1 MDAIRS
7 VARMDPA
14 DHQIDPEE
22 LGYSLANLA
31 EIMFPCLDAAGARS
45 VAEIGAF
52 TGSLTRELLAWGA
65 SRDARITAIDPN
77 AEGKL
82 VELANEHSE
91 LELLYERSNEAL
103 RRIELPDAVI
113 FDGDHN
119 YYAVSQDLELIEERS
134 PDGQIPLLIVH
145 DVSWPHGRRDVY
157 FEPEAIPTD
166 DRQPM
171 AHEVKIAPGNPGL
184 ADGGLAYNW
193 IAAREGG
200 PRNGVLTA
208 VEDFV
213 SSHAGL
219 RLAVVPA
226 FFGFAILWAQ
236 AAPWGAA
243 VAEIVAPYDRDPLV
257 ERLEA
262 NRVAHLV
269 ERVELVEALGK
280 RDDRMA
286 RQEKLLRR
294 MLGSRA
300 FGLAERISRLRRG
313 SGAVVTRQEVER
325 ALEDDEHSG

>member
-1 MDAIRS
+1 
-7 VARMDPA
+7 MDPA

-22 LGYSLANLA
+22 LGYSLANLG
-31 EIMFPCLDAAGARS
+31 EIMFPCLDAIGARS

-65 SRDARITAIDPN
+65 SRDSRITAIDPN

-82 VELANEHSE
+82 VELSDEHPE

-103 RRIELPDAVI
+103 GRIELPDAVI

-119 YYAVSQDLELIEERS
+119 YYAVSQDLALIEERS
-134 PDGQIPLLIVH
+134 PDGRIPLLIVH

-157 FEPEAIPTD
+157 FEPEAIPAD
-166 DRQPM
+166 HRQPM

-184 ADGGLAYNW
+184 ADRGLAYNW

-243 VAEIVAPYDRDPLV
+243 IAEIVGPYDRDPLV

-269 ERVELVEALGK
+269 ERVELVEALGP
-280 RDDRMA
+280 REDRIA
-286 RQEKLLRR
+286 RQEELLRR

-300 FGLAERISRLRRG
+300 FALAERISRVRRG
-313 SGAVVTRQEVER
+313 SGAAFTREEVR
-325 ALEDDEHSG
+325 RVLEDDEHPR

>member
-1 MDAIRS
+1 
-7 VARMDPA
+7 MDPA

-31 EIMFPCLDAAGARS
+31 EIMFPCLDVAGARS

-91 LELLYERSNEAL
+91 LELLYERSNQAL
-103 RRIELPDAVI
+103 RHIELPDAVI

-157 FEPEAIPTD
+157 FEPDAIPAD
-166 DRQPM
+166 HRQPM

-184 ADGGLAYNW
+184 ADGGLSYNW

-200 PRNGVLTA
+200 QRNGVLTA

-236 AAPWGAA
+236 AAPWSEA
-243 VAEIVAPYDRDPLV
+243 VAEIVGPYDRDPLV

-262 NRVAHLV
+262 NRVAHLA
-269 ERVELVEALGK
+269 ERVELVEALGN
-280 RDDRMA
+280 RDDRIA

-313 SGAVVTRQEVER
+313 SGAVVTRQEVQR